1 MGLCSSMP
9 LATDFVINSTF
20 GVFQAIVVP
29 IMTLD
34 DGNSSATFANGYLY
48 ASMILN
54 LMQQHPLLIHLL
66 GAERIIIYKYETDS
80 DTARYRQGC
89 YVWIGNTMKN
99 LVTVCSLMDL
109 AEKNTLV
116 APIAFCKGD
125 NFLKKKTEFTAPCG
139 GIDVKMG
146 RDEAPDIFV
155 LCCATVTSSL
165 FCEVPWMQSLIRE
178 VVQILG
184 FLHLRSCA

>member
-9 LATDFVINSTF
+9 LASDFVINSTF
-20 GVFQAIVVP
+20 GVFQAIIVP

-34 DGNSSATFANGYLY
+34 DGNSTATIANGYLKG
-48 ASMILN
+48 SMILN

-66 GAERIIIYKYETDS
+66 GAERIFIYKYETDS
-80 DTARYRQGC
+80 DTARYRQACFVG
-89 YVWIGNTMKN
+89 IGNAMKN

-125 NFLKKKTEFTAPCG
+125 NFLKKKTKFTAPCG

-146 RDEAPDIFV
+146 SDEASHIFV
-155 LCCATVTSSL
+155 LCCATLRCSPRG
-165 FCEVPWMQSLIRE
+165 EVPRMQSLIR
-178 VVQILG
+178 
-184 FLHLRSCA
+184 